1 MVTWVRKGPGGM
13 LTWHPLFP
21 AHFELVV
28 NGSCWWV
35 VWRWRRGQWWM
46 EGHKR
51 VQFCKQ
57 GFCSGSTVH
66 ATSSR
71 LSHSQEWAFV
81 PKPLIRKEFVRILQR
96 KKDISDRSRKS
107 SRTISG
113 TDALRSSIDY
123 CCTKQFCHRKPQSSR
138 QLQLPRITS
147 YF

>member
-1 MVTWVRKGPGGM
+1 M
-13 LTWHPLFP
+13 LIWHPLFP

-81 PKPLIRKEFVRILQR
+81 PEPLIRKEFVRILQR